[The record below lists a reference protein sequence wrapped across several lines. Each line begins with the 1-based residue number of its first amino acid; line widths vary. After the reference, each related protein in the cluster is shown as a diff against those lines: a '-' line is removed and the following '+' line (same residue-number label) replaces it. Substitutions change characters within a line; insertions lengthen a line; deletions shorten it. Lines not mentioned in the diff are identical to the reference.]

1 MKKIIMITTIVAIG
15 FITCKK
21 SDKPEINACG
31 EEVVK
36 SGIGKAQDKAITFW
50 IRKDFGCG
58 KIRVVKILN
67 KTTGSTEYTSVVPE
81 ITKYFPSG
89 PICKETG
96 TALLKVLRGYTY
108 EYTFACETK
117 AWRAEFTA
125 TCEDDYWG
133 CQLVELKEPVN

>member
-1 MKKIIMITTIVAIG
+1 MKKIIIIMVVMAIG
-15 FITCKK
+15 LITCKK

-36 SGIGKAQDKAITFW
+36 SGIGKAQDKEITFW
-50 IRKDFGCG
+50 IKKDFGCG

-67 KTTGSTEYTSVVPE
+67 KTTGSTEYTSIVPE

-96 TALLKVLRGYTY
+96 AALLKVLRGYTY

-125 TCEDDYWG
+125 TCDQN
-133 CQLVELKEPVN
+133 CQRVELLEPVN